1 MKFNKDQDYW
11 ASVYCT
17 KEFLLIETQSGFGR
31 TSSDPL
37 FPPHLLQLDANDQCV
52 GEAVLQA
59 LSNSRTLVNL
69 EDRIVFFDREKGKE
83 KYTAWI
89 EMLMDRYGYKTKRA
103 LFKDMKHSIIHLT
116 NGEITISPMRHE
128 KLEAWE
134 GLELSENV
142 IITVDNSPSEIGEGL
157 RLALTRCKD

>member
-69 EDRIVFFDREKGKE
+69 EDRIVFLTVKKE
-83 KYTAWI
+83 KKNT
-89 EMLMDRYGYKTKRA
+89 
-103 LFKDMKHSIIHLT
+103 
-116 NGEITISPMRHE
+116 RH
-128 KLEAWE
+128 
-134 GLELSENV
+134 G
-142 IITVDNSPSEIGEGL
+142 
-157 RLALTRCKD
+157 